1 MIVLEAGLVNFI
13 SKFEEAVDNGMI
25 IDTQNPPSFTG
36 IMYEA
41 HMVEGRAE
49 ASHENVGNITV
60 KNPNFTEWVS
70 IIQPLILAGYQ
81 VDYSKPIDIFSQY
94 EVTLTKGEVVKP
106 VIKSEVVEA
115 PKAKRGR
122 K

>member
-1 MIVLEAGLVNFI
+1 MIVLEAGLVNFV

-49 ASHENVGNITV
+49 ASHENIGNITV

-94 EVTLTKGEVVKP
+94 EITLTKGDVVKP
-106 VIKSEVVEA
+106 VIKDEVVKA